1 MYAKDFIA
9 AVSLLLI
16 RRSLSIV
23 QQNML
28 VLMDTKALNH
38 VLSHPVEYEKPP
50 LARKNL
56 ASLLGQGEYSMYD
69 T

>member
-1 MYAKDFIA
+1 
-9 AVSLLLI
+9 
-16 RRSLSIV
+16 
-23 QQNML
+23 
-28 VLMDTKALNH
+28 MDTKALNH

-56 ASLLGQGEYSMYD
+56 SSLLGQGEHSVYG